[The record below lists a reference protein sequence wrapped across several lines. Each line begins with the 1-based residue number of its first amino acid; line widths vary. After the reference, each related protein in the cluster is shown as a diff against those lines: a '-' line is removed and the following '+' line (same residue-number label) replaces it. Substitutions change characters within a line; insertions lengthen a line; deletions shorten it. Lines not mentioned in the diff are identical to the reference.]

1 MELVNSSGWSDEY
14 FVVNLIISIMLAT
27 KGTPIL
33 KGETTSSM
41 EQILGQ
47 EKPAFDE
54 DGEDTYELVHYLVE
68 KRGVSIETMLDLFAD
83 DYEYVQDVI
92 NDRCIENYEVSQYED
107 QSF

>member
-41 EQILGQ
+41 EQIFLT
-47 EKPAFDE
+47 F
-54 DGEDTYELVHYLVE
+54 
-68 KRGVSIETMLDLFAD
+68 
-83 DYEYVQDVI
+83 
-92 NDRCIENYEVSQYED
+92 NYYMVTPSNIM
-107 QSF
+107 FF